1 MECSE
6 NSETH
11 LALRGH
17 LHALWRLEFD
27 QPIPTQGPSPS
38 TCCPELGDSNLGCCF
53 FGWASGDKPLRPLCQ
68 FSPSQLEGVLTEAKD
83 LLDKAHGRVRQ
94 LRTAFRKPACV

>member
-17 LHALWRLEFD
+17 LYALWRLDFD
-27 QPIPTQGPSPS
+27 QPIPARGPSTS
-38 TCCPELGDSNLGCCF
+38 ACRADCGDSNLRCF
-53 FGWASGDKPLRPLCQ
+53 GFSWASGDKPFRPLCQ
-68 FSPSQLEGVLTEAKD
+68 FSSSQLEGVLTEAKD
-83 LLDKAHGRVRQ
+83 LLDKAHGRVRE